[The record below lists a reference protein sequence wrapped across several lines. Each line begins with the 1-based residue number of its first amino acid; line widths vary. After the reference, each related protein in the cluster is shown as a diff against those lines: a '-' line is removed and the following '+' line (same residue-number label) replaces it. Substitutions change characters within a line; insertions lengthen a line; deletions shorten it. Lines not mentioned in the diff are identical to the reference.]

1 MHFPAKVEESQML
14 KTGENQGRSSWEG
27 DLGAPALLCQC
38 KDCGGNTCPVNDGW
52 SRFPLL
58 SVPLL
63 LPVGFVCS
71 LPSIPVSLSRASI
84 GTHTHTRVPWLSPL
98 PGVCPCVQTLRREGG
113 DTGLIPSC
121 HMQGI
126 GLQPRAP
133 ITLILACTVLAT
145 S

>member
-1 MHFPAKVEESQML
+1 MHFSAKVEESQVL

-27 DLGAPALLCQC
+27 DLEAPALLCQC

-84 GTHTHTRVPWLSPL
+84 GTHTHVSRGSAPCQVCAHVCKRSGGRAGT
-98 PGVCPCVQTLRREGG
+98 PG
-113 DTGLIPSC
+113 
-121 HMQGI
+121 
-126 GLQPRAP
+126 
-133 ITLILACTVLAT
+133 
-145 S
+145 